1 MSSVTKQKYHSKY
14 YGTIGWPGLWQAL
27 HCDNLW
33 NLCLWKASKQC
44 FLCGYSLGWVT
55 MAGPPPV
62 LRSVSSLHGISFCF
76 PCSFFIS
83 FLLILEVHLPCPALP
98 TSDGAAAG
106 AVSRLGILGTAVTAS
121 SPYLLWMAAAEE
133 AGDGLPWG
141 GQCCRLAFQNFLGIF
156 EGISWSYW
164 SLGPVWLMLFKC
176 SLQNVAKKCLQN
188 CFSVHLRF
196 VHFMSP

>member
-98 TSDGAAAG
+98 CPPPMVLPLVQSPAWVFWGLL
-106 AVSRLGILGTAVTAS
+106 SPHHRLT
-121 SPYLLWMAAAEE
+121 
-133 AGDGLPWG
+133 
-141 GQCCRLAFQNFLGIF
+141 CCGWQRPRRLATGYL
-156 EGISWSYW
+156 EVASVAASR
-164 SLGPVWLMLFKC
+164 FKT
-176 SLQNVAKKCLQN
+176 
-188 CFSVHLRF
+188 F
-196 VHFMSP
+196 